1 MSNPNNSQNV
11 LKSIKKRKHDL
22 RQVLG
27 GKCCICGYDAIEE
40 ALDFHHVNPE
50 EKEFGIG
57 DSNAVTKALEKQLI
71 EIKKCILVCA
81 NCHRGIHAR
90 ILNIPNNWKSFYN
103 DDLANQLLK
112 EKEQSQ
118 TQKIHYCKN
127 CGKPIDRHANYCVD
141 CNKFLSRIVERPNRE
156 KLKWLIRNYP
166 FTQIGSMF
174 NVTDNTI
181 RKWCDSEKLP
191 RKKTDI
197 MKYSDE
203 EWEQI

>member
-81 NCHRGIHAR
+81 NCHRGIHAG
-90 ILNIPNNWKSFYN
+90 ILSIPNDWKSFYN
-103 DDLANQLLK
+103 DDLAKQLLK
-112 EKEQSQ
+112 EKEQFQ

-127 CGKPIDRHANYCVD
+127 CGKPIDRHANYCTD
-141 CNKFLSRIVERPNRE
+141 CNKVLSRIVERPDRE

-181 RKWCDSEKLP
+181 RKWCDFEKLP

-197 MKYSDE
+197 IKYSDE